1 MYISFQF
8 QTTLIFLHSRK
19 NSWDYI
25 QCFVLFFCTII
36 MESHYFKRLKELS
49 KECFLNFVEN
59 KQIISFILFLEI

>member
-1 MYISFQF
+1 MYISFQL

-49 KECFLNFVEN
+49 KECF
-59 KQIISFILFLEI
+59 